1 MKGNE
6 KRQRVTANENFWSAN
21 EKRNRNLGNRKKI
34 RQHYNTRIRRSKES
48 EKVTERRRRFNG
60 AVGDNAR
67 NCVFLGS
74 EANLQAR
81 SQDSTQDR

>member
-1 MKGNE
+1 MKKGNGSPRTKISGVPMRRGIE
-6 KRQRVTANENFWSAN
+6 TWATGKRFVNLRILEDR
-21 EKRNRNLGNRKKI
+21 KRER
-34 RQHYNTRIRRSKES
+34 
-48 EKVTERRRRFNG
+48 EKVIERRFNG
-60 AVGDNAR
+60 VVGDNAR

>member
-1 MKGNE
+1 MKKGNGSPRTKISGVPMRRGIE
-6 KRQRVTANENFWSAN
+6 TWAT
-21 EKRNRNLGNRKKI
+21 GKKI